1 MYIRRHSGRFIC
13 IFLILISSFIYF
25 SYHLIKIQFFRA
37 EFLAKRADSQHNHTV
52 KIEPVRGS
60 IFDRN
65 FRPLALNLTV
75 YSLYANPRQM
85 SQESKQKALKL
96 LPKILE
102 LKSSFVK
109 ERLARDK
116 LFIWVK
122 RKVSFEIMSEVKELN
137 IPGISFIKENRRYYT
152 NNELAA
158 HVLGFVGIDNN
169 GLEGLELQFNK
180 YLKGES
186 GWAKILR
193 DAKQRDLLIDEE
205 FIPAKDGFHLIL
217 TIDET
222 IQFIAERAL
231 DKAFQKHN
239 AESATIIVMVPNT
252 GEILALA
259 NRPTYDLNDFGKSDV
274 AARTNRAI
282 AHVYE
287 PGSVFKMVVAS
298 AALEEDIF
306 TEEDIIFCENGQYRV
321 ANHILHDSHEH
332 GNLTFREVIE
342 QSSNI
347 GTTKI
352 AQKMGADVFYR
363 YADRFR
369 FGKSTGIDLK
379 GEVNGWLKDPSKWSK
394 TSIGALPIGQEV
406 TVTPLQL
413 VCAISSIANG
423 GLYMKPFVVKYI
435 KDSRDELIKEFKPEV
450 IDRVI
455 SPSTAERVRLILEG
469 VVDRGTGK
477 RARIKGVRVAGKTGT
492 AQKVV
497 DGRYSKSQYYASF
510 IGFAPVDDPK
520 IAAVVVFDNP
530 HPSYYGGTVAAP
542 VFKEMLVDSL
552 KYLETSGSV
561 F

>member
-25 SYHLIKIQFFRA
+25 SFHLIKIQFFRA

-85 SQESKQKALKL
+85 SQESKEQALKL
-96 LPKILE
+96 LPNILK
-102 LKSSFVK
+102 LKPSFVK

-122 RKVSFEIMSEVKELN
+122 RKISFEVMSDIKALN
-137 IPGISFIKENRRYYT
+137 ISGISFIKENRRYYT

-186 GWAKILR
+186 GWARILR

-205 FIPAKDGFHLIL
+205 FIPAKDGFHLVL

-222 IQFIAERAL
+222 IQFIAEKAL

-239 AESATIIVMVPNT
+239 AASASIIVMDPNT

-259 NRPTYDLNDFGKSDV
+259 NRPTYNLNDFGKSDV

-321 ANHILHDSHEH
+321 ANHILHDSHDH

-435 KDSRDELIKEFKPEV
+435 KDGRDELIKEFKPEV

-497 DGRYSKSQYYASF
+497 DGRYSHSQYYASF

-552 KYLETSGSV
+552 KYLEAAGRA